1 MNTRITKN
9 YEAIVTMQDNT
20 EVAFDVEVDYYD
32 EDGFCIP
39 EIGVNIT
46 PQEPTTKLTG
56 HSELHEDDILDA
68 LDTWFTKDCANTAD
82 EERLFFQF
90 DSEMLEVSRIGD
102 IPQVE
107 DPQPSIEKA
116 LEQIKKDIA
125 NGDLTAIE
133 ELLKLTP
140 LSIVKGYLGED

>member
-1 MNTRITKN
+1 MNTRIIKN
-9 YEAIVTMQDNT
+9 YEVTVTCPDNT
-20 EVAFDVEVDYYD
+20 EPLFDVTVDYYD

-39 EIGVNIT
+39 EIDVDIT
-46 PQEPTTKLTG
+46 P
-56 HSELHEDDILDA
+56 SEELIGESSYYHVEILDA
-68 LDTWFTKDCANTAD
+68 LSDWFTKDMANQEEGETLYFTYD
-82 EERLFFQF
+82 ET
-90 DSEMLEVSRIGD
+90 LEKVELIGD

-140 LSIVKGYLGED
+140 LSIVKGYLAED